1 MIDVSKGKRKK
12 ITRKHEYLLYNMFKV
27 YKQQLY

>member
-1 MIDVSKGKRKK
+1 MYQKEKGKKT
-12 ITRKHEYLLYNMFKV
+12 TRKHEYLLYNMFKV